1 MNRQG
6 FIGASDVAAIM
17 GVSEYG
23 KSAQDLYNEKLGL
36 TEQKPMTPQ
45 MEFGLD
51 FENIIMKRYAKDQ
64 NISDVWEPVWD
75 TSDQQKWI
83 HWQDSK
89 YDCIQNE
96 FGTGLIIHPSLYEH
110 KDYPFFC
117 CHPDA
122 VVNGKLIEAK
132 TANQFSAYFKDMA
145 LPNDWIL
152 QAIAEMMIT
161 GIEVVEFIIFNTTTL
176 EYQPV
181 FELTPF
187 YLESQGFDYQ
197 RTTGSILAKVIE
209 FWDAIQNKTM
219 TITEPAKIKVVRPPQ
234 IKELKGPQVNDL
246 AKKWIAF
253 DDGKKKLESKLNDIK
268 LGFKN
273 IMITEKIT
281 TILTDEYKINLSSN
295 DAIQRPRRRDVD
307 GN

>member
-1 MNRQG
+1 
-6 FIGASDVAAIM
+6 
-17 GVSEYG
+17 VS
-23 KSAQDLYNEKLGL
+23 
-36 TEQKPMTPQ
+36 
-45 MEFGLD
+45 
-51 FENIIMKRYAKDQ
+51 
-64 NISDVWEPVWD
+64 
-75 TSDQQKWI
+75 
-83 HWQDSK
+83 
-89 YDCIQNE
+89 
-96 FGTGLIIHPSLYEH
+96 
-110 KDYPFFC
+110 
-117 CHPDA
+117 
-122 VVNGKLIEAK
+122 GKLIEAK

-161 GIEVVEFIIFNTTTL
+161 GIEVVEFIIFNTSTL

-209 FWDAIQNKTM
+209 FWNAVQNQTM
-219 TITEPAKIKVVRPPQ
+219 TITEPEKIKKVRPPQ
-234 IKELKGPQVNDL
+234 VREFKGSQVNDL

-253 DDGKKKLESKLNDIK
+253 DDGKKNLESKLNDIK

>member
-1 MNRQG
+1 
-6 FIGASDVAAIM
+6 
-17 GVSEYG
+17 
-23 KSAQDLYNEKLGL
+23 
-36 TEQKPMTPQ
+36 
-45 MEFGLD
+45 
-51 FENIIMKRYAKDQ
+51 
-64 NISDVWEPVWD
+64 
-75 TSDQQKWI
+75 
-83 HWQDSK
+83 
-89 YDCIQNE
+89 
-96 FGTGLIIHPSLYEH
+96 
-110 KDYPFFC
+110 
-117 CHPDA
+117 
-122 VVNGKLIEAK
+122 
-132 TANQFSAYFKDMA
+132 
-145 LPNDWIL
+145 
-152 QAIAEMMIT
+152 MMIT
-161 GIEVVEFIIFNTTTL
+161 GCEIVEFIIFNTTTL

-273 IMITEKIT
+273 IMKSENIT